1 MRVLS
6 YVKNLDASSYH
17 RVYTPN
23 QTLDAEV
30 KVVRNITEE
39 DLEWCDILHYSR
51 HSVMAPAFISSMRE
65 KYGFKIIVDNDD
77 WWEVPKDH
85 PKYEFWTR
93 SNIALQIR
101 HHIANADAVICTN
114 ERLMHETTKLNPNCY
129 VLPNALPFG
138 EGQFVYRPSQPS
150 ERVRLLYASTVM
162 NYSNTATIA
171 GAMNKLADLPI
182 EIVIAGYHESPLF
195 VSLIDNLTAGGKIP
209 HITTPWSDAE
219 TYMLNYVGDIGILPS
234 KDTKFNNMKS
244 NLKAIE
250 YAALKIPVVVSKCD
264 PYLDMDVD
272 YFSGEKEFIDVV
284 TKLVTD
290 KKYRKK
296 RGEDNYKFCK
306 ENYNLKDYA
315 KLRKEIYE
323 EVQRGNSN
331 SGKVVATKDDRQ
343 YSTSAY

>member
-23 QTLDAEV
+23 QKLDAEV
-30 KVVRNITEE
+30 KVVRNITED

-51 HSVMAPAFISSMRE
+51 HSVMAPAFLSSMRD
-65 KYGFKIIVDNDD
+65 KYNFKIIVDNDD

-114 ERLMHETTKLNPNCY
+114 DRLMNETTKLNPNCY

-138 EGQFVYRPSQPS
+138 EGQFVYRTSKPADK
-150 ERVRLLYASTVM
+150 VRLLYASTVM
-162 NYSNTATIA
+162 NYSNTAMIA
-171 GAMNKLADLPI
+171 GAMKKLAHLPI
-182 EIVIAGYHESPLF
+182 EIVIAGHHESNMF
-195 VSLIDNLTAGGKIP
+195 IRLIDNLTAGGLIP
-209 HITTPWSDAE
+209 HITTPWADAE
-219 TYMLNYVGDIGILPS
+219 TYMLNYVGDIGILPN
-234 KDTKFNNMKS
+234 KETKFNSLKS
-244 NLKAIE
+244 NLKAVE
-250 YAALKIPVVVSKCD
+250 YGSMKMPVVVSKCD
-264 PYLDMDVD
+264 PYLGMDVD
-272 YFSGEKEFIDVV
+272 YFSGEKEFINVV

-290 KKYRKK
+290 QDYRKK
-296 RGEDNYKFCK
+296 RGEDNYRFCK
-306 ENYNLKDYA
+306 ENYDLKNYS

-323 EVQRGNSN
+323 EVKRGYSN
-331 SGKVVATKDDRQ
+331 GGEIVTSENDRQ
-343 YSTSAY
+343 YSTTAY